1 VDNADHYCVVIGQML
16 DNAFI
21 GSLRVRLTMRDG
33 ATVEGIPTR
42 PVNVAPGAADELDDT
57 GYARHVS
64 LAGVHVD
71 LAEVCQATVMHP
83 GRAPAEGRAAAGS

>member
-1 VDNADHYCVVIGQML
+1 MDNTDHYCVVIGQML

-21 GSLRVRLTMRDG
+21 GSLCVRLLMRDG
-33 ATVEGIPTR
+33 AIVEGIPMR
-42 PVNVAPGAADELDDT
+42 PVTVAPGAADELDDS

-71 LAEVCQATVMHP
+71 LAEVYQATVLHP
-83 GRAPAEGRAAAGS
+83 GSAPAEGRAAAGS

>member
-1 VDNADHYCVVIGQML
+1 MDNTDHYCVVIGQML

-21 GSLRVRLTMRDG
+21 GNLRVRLTMRDG
-33 ATVEGIPTR
+33 TIVDGIPKG
-42 PVNVAPGAADELDDT
+42 PVTVAPGAADELDDT
-57 GYARHVS
+57 GYAQHVS
-64 LAGVHVD
+64 LAGVHID